1 MENPLLPPAE
11 QGVAVVVHLGEG
23 GPKEELGLVARPG
36 EDEEEREAIQ
46 AFLDRL
52 FGEEEVR

>member
-1 MENPLLPPAE
+1 MALLTLLALL
-11 QGVAVVVHLGEG
+11 V
-23 GPKEELGLVARPG
+23 GPILVLFLLVGLAEELGLVARPG
-36 EDEEEREAIQ
+36 EDEEEREAVR